1 MPYNS
6 RNQGDTLAPEEKR
19 EGRRERNLKGCGV
32 GAVFVVLLKWPNFY
46 VMYICGDVQGIIN
59 NNTVYCGYFN
69 EFVAVVKGLF
79 RDSKVLRRK
88 DNQTFKYLTRHIY
101 RAEDFRKV
109 LEKIPIFLYPKILKM
124 LQFKSGFVKIPIFS
138 FHHYFEIGSPNFGS
152 A

>member
-1 MPYNS
+1 M
-6 RNQGDTLAPEEKR
+6 
-19 EGRRERNLKGCGV
+19 

-101 RAEDFRKV
+101 WRR
-109 LEKIPIFLYPKILKM
+109 
-124 LQFKSGFVKIPIFS
+124 GFSES
-138 FHHYFEIGSPNFGS
+138 FGKNPHFFVPLNSKNATI
-152 A
+152 